1 MRRVCIE
8 KCECL
13 ANPLFGS
20 DVSQTRS
27 WLLARGR
34 DGHVLTLT
42 PATEGVALKSSR
54 LTLPTVIQP

>member
-8 KCECL
+8 SVNASLTLSL
-13 ANPLFGS
+13 AATSVRQGLGFW
-20 DVSQTRS
+20 Q
-27 WLLARGR
+27 GR